1 MDLHGESN
9 PGRSHGSAMVC
20 PLCTMVCPHSYM
32 LAEKNI
38 AGLVVLLIFTN
49 YSKIFC
55 EQISAMHFFIFKL

>member
-9 PGRSHGSAMVC
+9 PDRSHGSTIVC
-20 PLCTMVCPHSYM
+20 PQSYM